1 MHGENNMA
9 NQELKQYMKSKDVHQ
24 WQVADELKMHE
35 SSLSRTLRYELPA
48 DQKKII
54 VDAVDS
60 IYKRNHTQTT
70 PTIKGNDPNDIFEE
84 LMGNFNNDSNSN
96 NSSTGAVDK

>member
-1 MHGENNMA
+1 MA

-35 SSLSRTLRYELPA
+35 SSLSRTLRYELLA

-60 IYKRNHTQTT
+60 IYKRNHAQTT
-70 PTIKGNDPNDIFEE
+70 PTIEENDPNVIFEE
-84 LMGNFNNDSNSN
+84 LMGNFNNNNDNNN

>member
-9 NQELKQYMKSKDVHQ
+9 NQELKRYMKSKDVHQ

-60 IYKRNHTQTT
+60 IYKRNHAQTT
-70 PTIKGNDPNDIFEE
+70 LTIKDNNPSDLFEE
-84 LMGNFNNDSNSN
+84 LMGNFNNDNNN
-96 NSSTGAVDK
+96 NSSTGTVDK